1 MEQRCSFA
9 LILLYS
15 TQSKILRKIY
25 TKTLDN
31 SFDVSYTNIRT
42 HDNKLNSLDCHV
54 EELKDIIDGLE
65 QRINVYKTKLQDLQ
79 KKREKLDDEVR
90 TIKKYLELAETLYR
104 VEVDKAKIANLSNQI
119 ISETDKEKS
128 PKSFGTQ
135 LIDVTDQSR
144 EILLG
149 RSKYVGLS
157 VPQAAYL
164 LLREYDKPMH
174 AKDIYQRLAEG
185 GMKVRG
191 KTPVTSIAISLNRD
205 KRFRRVAPN
214 TFAAEDEQNLQSA

>member
-1 MEQRCSFA
+1 M
-9 LILLYS
+9 
-15 TQSKILRKIY
+15 
-25 TKTLDN
+25 LDN
-31 SFDVSYTNIRT
+31 RPIASYKSKQDTKHRL
-42 HDNKLNSLDCHV
+42 KPLESQV

-65 QRINVYKTKLQDLQ
+65 QRINFYKSKLQELQ

-104 VEVDKAKIANLSNQI
+104 VEVDKAKIANLSSQI
-119 ISETDKEKS
+119 ISDGEKTGKALS
-128 PKSFGTQ
+128 P
-135 LIDVTDQSR
+135 LVDVTDQSR

-164 LLREYDKPMH
+164 LLRESDRPMH
-174 AKDIYQRLAEG
+174 AKEIYQKLAEG
-185 GMKVRG
+185 GIKIRG

-205 KRFRRVAPN
+205 KRFKRVAPN
-214 TFAAEDEQNLQSA
+214 TFAAEEERNLQSA

>member
-1 MEQRCSFA
+1 MT
-9 LILLYS
+9 ILLLHAI
-15 TQSKILRKIY
+15 KH
-25 TKTLDN
+25 TKRWDGDN
-31 SFDVSYTNIRT
+31 VLE
-42 HDNKLNSLDCHV
+42 NKV

-65 QRINVYKTKLQDLQ
+65 QRISVYKSRLQDLQ
-79 KKREKLDDEVR
+79 KKRDKLDDEIR

-104 VEVDKAKIANLSNQI
+104 VEVDKAKLANLSNQI
-119 ISETDKEKS
+119 ISDGDKEKS
-128 PKSFGTQ
+128 SRGGSAQ
-135 LIDVTDQSR
+135 VVDVTDQSR

-164 LLREYDKPMH
+164 LLRESDKPMH
-174 AKDIYQRLAEG
+174 AKDIYHKLAEG
-185 GMKVRG
+185 GIKIRG

-214 TFAAEDEQNLQSA
+214 TFVAEEERNLQSA